1 MLINFT
7 RSPWRIFLLLSCFS
21 VASLMAQENQIVQ
34 KELQKRVSLGE
45 LTTSDIADWGIT
57 SEHVSSTSGVHHI
70 YYRQQIDGIQIY
82 GAEAS
87 VHQAQNGR
95 MVASHSSFVKNAREY
110 VFGSRTPQ
118 LNVIQAVESA
128 ASQLGMGGAS
138 ARVVSSSNDAARTTV
153 LDASS
158 ISRSL
163 IPAKLMYHYSEKG
176 GMRLAWD
183 LSIESKA
190 TVNWWNVRIDA
201 TTGEL
206 LDKVDW
212 TVQCNSGDNH
222 IHDLSAA
229 PKVSAAVADTSCIED
244 DEAAFVGNYE
254 VYAMPLESPA
264 HGTMNRTIV
273 ANPDNGTAIGSP
285 FGWHD
290 TDGVAGNEFTTT
302 RGNNVNA
309 YEDGDNGGYAPDGGA
324 TLDFTVA
331 NPNEDFSVN
340 TTYSA
345 ADQSEAAAVTNI
357 FYWSNIIHDLFY
369 VYGLNEVAGNF
380 QQNNYGNGGLGN
392 DALRAEAQDGS
403 GTCNANMSTPGD
415 GGSPRMQMYTCGS
428 RDGDFDNGVVVHEYG
443 HGISIRLTGGAANSG
458 CLSGAEQM
466 GEGWSDWFGLMM
478 TIEPGDTGEDA
489 RGIGTWL
496 FGQGPNGGGIRPQ
509 PYSTDNTTADGDAA
523 INTQSYDN
531 IINATPPHGVGSVW
545 ATMLWEVTWALIDD
559 HGIDADIYNFS
570 GDVNVDGGNVQAM
583 ALVVEGLKL
592 QPCAPGFIDGRDAI
606 IAADE
611 AIYGGANYCTLWE
624 AFAKRGLGF
633 YADQGSSSSQTDNS
647 ENYDP
652 PTLTLETVD
661 NICVGDSAQVFAGAF
676 PDGGVF
682 TGPGVT
688 DAADGMTY
696 TFDPASAGIGMHT
709 ITYTVPAPLCSD
721 TATVVTATIEVISD
735 TPEIVCQAASV
746 DLDSNG
752 DASIV
757 VADVV
762 SNLLPADYLV
772 DQTGTFAPIDIS
784 GTGTSFNLSDEQV
797 SGALPIGFTFDF
809 YHTDYT
815 SFYVSANGFL
825 TFTAPGNAYCCAGQS
840 IPSVGGL
847 DNYIAFAWGD
857 LNPGAG
863 GTLRYAT
870 TGTAPNR
877 ILVLEFSGVPF
888 YGTSNLV
895 TSQVHL
901 FEGESRVEIHSTA
914 IPASGPVTQGIENA
928 AGDQGFATP
937 GRNSQ
942 TFSTTNDVVAFSYGI
957 PPSAPNCGTDTTI
970 TLSKSDFTC
979 ADLGANDVTV
989 TITDGNGN
997 TNTCIATVTVNAGAA
1012 PVEPIAV
1019 CQNITVQLDVNGVA
1033 SITTADIDN
1042 GSTLCGGGVP
1052 VLSADITT
1060 FGCGDIGDNTVTL
1073 TVSDGGGMSTTCT
1086 AIVTVE
1092 DSIAP
1097 TVVCQDITVQLDA
1110 SGIATITAAD
1120 VDNGS
1125 SDFCGIATTAIDV
1138 TSFDCNNMGQNTVQ
1152 LTVTDINGNAA
1163 VCTATV
1169 TVEDSAIPT
1178 VVCQDITVALDAT
1191 GAATITATDVDNGS
1205 SDNCS
1210 IDTMTLDISTFTCDD
1225 IGANT
1230 VILTVTDVN
1239 GNPATCTA
1247 TVTVEDNI
1255 DLTVNGPGD
1264 LTETTTSTDTA
1275 CETVITYDP
1284 ITGTDNCGE
1293 DQITVVQTAGLGS
1306 GAIFPVGTTT
1316 EIYELTDANGVITTY
1331 SFDVEVTDGTNPE
1344 VANCPGNTTE
1354 IVNSGEAFVIP
1365 DYTIQVT
1372 ATDNCTAAPIL
1383 TQVPLPGVQVVAG
1396 ASTSVSITA
1405 VDDAGNET
1413 VCSFILTV
1421 EEALSLA
1428 DEQLSNALQVYP
1440 NPVSEMVTIAYT
1452 GTDTIT
1458 NISVYDV
1465 TGKRVAVLN
1474 TPETLTTIAMNDYA
1488 SGVYFMHVISEKAST
1503 VKRLIKK

>member
-1 MLINFT
+1 MLTKFT
-7 RSPWRIFLLLSCFS
+7 RSPWRILLLLFCFS
-21 VASLMAQENQIVQ
+21 MTSMIAQETQIVQ
-34 KELQKRVSLGE
+34 NELQKRVSLGE
-45 LTTSDIADWGIT
+45 LTTADIADWGIT

-70 YYRQQIDGIQIY
+70 YYRQQIGGIQIY

-95 MVASHSSFVKNAREY
+95 MVASHSSFIKNAEAY
-110 VFGSRTPQ
+110 VYGSRTPQ
-118 LNVIQAVESA
+118 LSAMQAVDRA
-128 ASQLGMGGAS
+128 ANQLGMGGAS
-138 ARVVSSSNDAARTTV
+138 ARVVSTSNDVARTTV
-153 LDASS
+153 LDASG
-158 ISRSL
+158 ISRSP
-163 IPAKLMYHYSEKG
+163 IPAKLMYHFSEKG

-212 TVQCNSGDNH
+212 TVQCNSTENH
-222 IHDLSAA
+222 VHDLSAA
-229 PKVSAAVADTSCIED
+229 PKVSAAVEDASCIED
-244 DEAAFVGNYE
+244 DDAVVLGNYE

-273 ANPDNGTAIGSP
+273 ANPDNGSAIGSP

-290 TDGVAGNEFTTT
+290 TDGIAGNEYTIT
-302 RGNNVNA
+302 RGNNVTA

-324 TLDFTVA
+324 ALDFTQT
-331 NPNEDFSVN
+331 NPTEDFSVN

-345 ADQSEAAAVTNI
+345 TTQSEAAAVTNI

-369 VYGLNEVAGNF
+369 VYGLDEAAGNF
-380 QQNNYGNGGLGN
+380 QENNYGNGGIGN

-415 GGSPRMQMYTCGS
+415 GGSPRMQMYVCGS

-443 HGISIRLTGGAANSG
+443 HGISIRLTGGAGNSG
-458 CLSGAEQM
+458 CLAGAEQM

-478 TIEPGDTGEDA
+478 TIEPGDAGTDA

-496 FGQGPNGGGIRPQ
+496 FGQGPSGGGIRPQ
-509 PYSTDNTTADGDAA
+509 PYSTDLA
-523 INTQSYDN
+523 INSQSYDN

-570 GDVNVDGGNVQAM
+570 GNATLDAGNVQAM

-611 AIYGGANYCTLWE
+611 AIYGGANYCTLWD

-652 PTLTLETVD
+652 PTLTLETTD
-661 NICVGDSAQVFAGAF
+661 SICVGESAQVFAGAF
-676 PDGGVF
+676 PDGGAF
-682 TGPGVT
+682 SGPGVT
-688 DAADGMTY
+688 DSADGMTY
-696 TFDPASAGIGMHT
+696 TFDPATAGIGMHT
-709 ITYTVPAPLCSD
+709 IVYTIPAPLCSD
-721 TATVVTATIEVISD
+721 TATTISATIEVTSD
-735 TPEIVCQAASV
+735 TPDIVCQAATV
-746 DLDSNG
+746 DLDING

-762 SNLLPADYLV
+762 SNLLPADYVV
-772 DQTGTFAPIDIS
+772 DQSGTFAPIDIS
-784 GTGTSFNLSDEQV
+784 AVGTSFNLGDEQV
-797 SGALPIGFTFDF
+797 TGALPIGFTFDF

-815 SFYVSANGFL
+815 NFYVSANGFL
-825 TFTAPGNAYCCAGQS
+825 TFTAPGNAYCCSGQS
-840 IPSVGGL
+840 IPSTGGL
-847 DNYIAFAWGD
+847 DNYVAFAWGD

-863 GTLRYAT
+863 GNLRYAT
-870 TGTAPNR
+870 VGTAPNR
-877 ILVLEFSGVPF
+877 VLVLEFSGVPF

-901 FEGESRVEIHSTA
+901 FEGDSKVEIHSTA
-914 IPASGPVTQGIENA
+914 IPFSGPVTQGIENA
-928 AGDQGFATP
+928 TGDAGFATP

-942 TFSTTNDVVAFSYGI
+942 SFSTTNDVVAFYYGV
-957 PPSAPNCGTDTTI
+957 PPTPENCGTDTTI

-979 ADLGANDVTV
+979 ADLGDNDVTV

-997 TNTCIATVTVNAGAA
+997 TNTCVAVVTVNVGVA

-1019 CQNITVQLDVNGVA
+1019 CQNFTVQLDSNGVA
-1033 SITTADIDN
+1033 NITAADIDD
-1042 GSTLCGGGVP
+1042 GSTLCGGGTP
-1052 VLSADITT
+1052 VLSADVTT
-1060 FGCGDIGDNTVTL
+1060 FGCGDIGDNTVIL
-1073 TVSDGGGMSTTCT
+1073 TVSDGGGMSTTCS

-1092 DSIAP
+1092 DMVAP
-1097 TVVCQDITVQLDA
+1097 TVVCQDITIQLDA
-1110 SGIATITAAD
+1110 AGLATITTAD
-1120 VDNGS
+1120 IDNGS

-1138 TSFDCNNMGQNTVQ
+1138 TSFDCNSLGANTVQ
-1152 LTVTDINGNAA
+1152 LTVTDIHGNTA
-1163 VCTATV
+1163 VCSATV
-1169 TVEDSAIPT
+1169 TVEDVAAPI
-1178 VVCQDITVALDAT
+1178 VVCQDITVELDAM
-1191 GAATITATDVDNGS
+1191 GVATITAAEIDNGS
-1205 SDNCS
+1205 SDNCA
-1210 IDTMTLDISTFTCDD
+1210 IDSLAIDITSFGCADVGT
-1225 IGANT
+1225 NT
-1230 VILTVTDVN
+1230 VTLTVTDVN

-1255 DLTVNGPGD
+1255 ALTVNGPGD
-1264 LTETTTSTDTA
+1264 LSEETTNTDIA
-1275 CETVITYDP
+1275 CETIITYDP
-1284 ITGTDNCGE
+1284 ITGSDNCGE

-1306 GAIFPVGTTT
+1306 GSVFPVGTTIET
-1316 EIYELTDANGVITTY
+1316 YELTDANGVVTTY
-1331 SFDVEVTDGTNPE
+1331 SFDVEVTDGTDPE

-1354 IVNSGEAFVIP
+1354 FVDAGQAFVIP
-1365 DYTIQVT
+1365 DYTTQVT
-1372 ATDNCTAAPIL
+1372 ATDNCTAAPAV
-1383 TQVPLPGVQVVAG
+1383 TQVPLPGVQLVAG
-1396 ASTSVSITA
+1396 ASTSISITA
-1405 VDDAGNET
+1405 TDDAGNET
-1413 VCSFILTV
+1413 VCSFTLAV
-1421 EEALSLA
+1421 EETLSIA
-1428 DEQLSNALQVYP
+1428 DEQLSNALQMYP
-1440 NPVSEMVTIAYT
+1440 NPVSDLVTIGYT
-1452 GTDTIT
+1452 GTDTIKSI
-1458 NISVYDV
+1458 NIYDV
-1465 TGKRVAVLN
+1465 TGKRITSINVPAA
-1474 TPETLTTIAMNDYA
+1474 LTNIPMNAFA
-1488 SGVYFMHVISEKAST
+1488 SGVYFVEVISDNAST